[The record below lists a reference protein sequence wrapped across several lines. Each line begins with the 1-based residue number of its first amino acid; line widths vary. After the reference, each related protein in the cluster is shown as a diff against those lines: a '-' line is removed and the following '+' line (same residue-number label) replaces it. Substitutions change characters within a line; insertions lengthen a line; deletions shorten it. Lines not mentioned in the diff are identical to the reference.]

1 MPPAAKALKNPPLGG
16 LLRLNWGWSIGDSNP
31 GPLACQVRAG
41 RIFASWSARFEIG
54 SRPLPAVAVLDLSGR
69 LSAFLSTPGPFATP
83 SVASDIERMEAC
95 PDPLRAQCLTRD
107 TLALVS
113 EVTVRDLRNHGGQ
126 VIDRVARGER
136 VTITR
141 DGTPVAELRPYVAAK
156 LSAEALLR
164 RWKHLPAIDPSTFRS
179 DLDEIFD
186 SRI

>member
-1 MPPAAKALKNPPLGG
+1 M
-16 LLRLNWGWSIGDSNP
+16 
-31 GPLACQVRAG
+31 
-41 RIFASWSARFEIG
+41 
-54 SRPLPAVAVLDLSGR
+54 
-69 LSAFLSTPGPFATP
+69 
-83 SVASDIERMEAC
+83 
-95 PDPLRAQCLTRD
+95 
-107 TLALVS
+107 S

-186 SRI
+186 SRIS

>member
-1 MPPAAKALKNPPLGG
+1 
-16 LLRLNWGWSIGDSNP
+16 
-31 GPLACQVRAG
+31 
-41 RIFASWSARFEIG
+41 
-54 SRPLPAVAVLDLSGR
+54 
-69 LSAFLSTPGPFATP
+69 
-83 SVASDIERMEAC
+83 MEAC